1 MLMGIQKMIPIPR
14 PKADIA
20 KRKQTQRE
28 YMYLDIQ
35 LSLVNLSVCRVFES
49 SSLLFILRPLSS
61 RLMNGDAVI
70 LRVPTSSSSSLFRQ
84 KRVCS
89 LRFESV
95 DSSRERTG
103 WFRLDKD
110 KKLDGCSGYRREER
124 YSMCRARPS
133 YLQHLH

>member
-95 DSSRERTG
+95 NS
-103 WFRLDKD
+103 
-110 KKLDGCSGYRREER
+110 
-124 YSMCRARPS
+124 
-133 YLQHLH
+133 